1 MPAAA
6 YVEQVSH
13 LQRVYALKS
22 TDIDEM
28 RSIYDE
34 WAATYDSDLAESS
47 QDYVG
52 PGIAAAYV
60 KKTLSESTFKGPKID
75 DPACVILDAGCGTG
89 LVGIHLA
96 QLGAKNVDGIDL
108 SPGMLDVARRTGTYR
123 NLDTADLS
131 KPLPNKNGDVD
142 VITCVGTLT
151 QGHVGPAAIDEFV
164 RVTKHG
170 GVIVATVL
178 DSIWAKEGYEA
189 KVNQLSDAG
198 MIKILHV
205 GLEEYRRGA
214 GVQARMIVLQVQ

>member
-6 YVEQVSH
+6 YVEQMSH

-22 TDIDEM
+22 SDIDEM

-34 WAATYDSDLAESS
+34 WASTYDSDLAESS

-52 PGIAAAYV
+52 PGIAASYV
-60 KKTLSESTFKGPKID
+60 AKTLAESSFKGPKID
-75 DPACVILDAGCGTG
+75 DSSLVILDAGCGTG

-96 QLGAKNVDGIDL
+96 KLGAKNVDGIDL
-108 SPGMLDVARRTGTYR
+108 SPGMLDVARRTGSYR

-131 KPLPNKNGDVD
+131 KPLPNKNGEID

-151 QGHVGPAAIDEFV
+151 QGHVGPQAIDEFV
-164 RVTKHG
+164 RVVKHG

-178 DSIWAKEGYEA
+178 DAIWAKEGYEA
-189 KVNQLSDAG
+189 KVNELAAAG
-198 MIKILHV
+198 KIQILHV